1 MMIENDGQFPEDTP
15 VLVWYPPPSADNSD
29 RGTWAWLPGSI
40 LSQCC
45 ADEWYVVVEAPALT
59 EPDPSAPDGV
69 APENLLYP
77 ACFRDSSEI
86 RAVSVE
92 EWQRVRDGLDD

>member
-1 MMIENDGQFPEDTP
+1 MTIENDGRFPDDSP
-15 VLVWYPPPSADNSD
+15 VLVWYPPPGADNRD
-29 RGTWAWLPGSI
+29 RSTWVWLPGSI
-40 LSQCC
+40 LGQCC
-45 ADEWYVVVEAPALT
+45 TDEWYVVVEAPALA
-59 EPDPSAPDGV
+59 EEDPSVPDGE
-69 APENLLYP
+69 ASENLLYP